1 MINIYDGN
9 NVLMR
14 ALSDTSLH
22 AANGMNL
29 RQRYHSTLPSDIWVF
44 DGHGHNKRRQ
54 EIYTPYKMNRT
65 PPAANIFAQIKLFK
79 ELLRYSHGTLI
90 EVPGWEADDVI
101 GALAK
106 KGPMMRVHTNDMD
119 YAQLLKLPNVLLNG
133 VKTKDVEAR
142 WIPLYKATV
151 GDSSDNIA
159 GIPGF
164 GPGAWEALKNH
175 REDFEGAIVSG
186 LPNRFTAFP
195 ITPRVT
201 NWLTIPENVKLLQNM
216 LLITH
221 FFPVPEDEIDAGIT
235 PGVYNP
241 EAAETLLHRYL
252 L

>member
-22 AANGMNL
+22 ARNGMNL
-29 RQRYHSTLPSDIWVF
+29 RQRYNGTLPSDIWVF
-44 DGHGHNKRRQ
+44 DGQGHNKRRQ
-54 EIYTPYKMNRT
+54 EIYPPYKGKRQ

-79 ELLRYSHGTLI
+79 ELIKHSHGTLI
-90 EVPGWEADDVI
+90 EVEGWEADDVI
-101 GALAK
+101 GALAR
-106 KGPMMRVHTNDMD
+106 KGALMKIHTNDMD
-119 YAQLLKLPNVLLNG
+119 YAQLLKLPNVFLNG

-164 GPGAWEALKNH
+164 GNKAWTDLQPHLEK
-175 REDFEGAIVSG
+175 FERAVVTGKPAMFS
-186 LPNRFTAFP
+186 AFP
-195 ITPRVT
+195 MNKVVGL
-201 NWLTIPENVKLLQNM
+201 WLSSPENVAELQNM

-221 FFPVPEDEIDAGIT
+221 FFPVPDTEINAGIT

-241 EAAETLLHRYL
+241 EAAEALLDRYL